1 MKAKYKIEGLDCA
14 NCAAK
19 IEEAISKLDG
29 VNSVRVSFLSEKVK
43 FDLADDI
50 DLEDLIAKSNEI
62 ADKIEPGSKFWWT
75 RC

>member
-19 IEEAISKLDG
+19 IEEAISKLEG

-62 ADKIEPGSKFWWT
+62 ADKIEPGSKILVD
-75 RC
+75 

>member
-1 MKAKYKIEGLDCA
+1 MKKKYKIEGLDCA

-19 IEEAISKLDG
+19 IEEALGKLEG

-50 DLEDLIAKSNEI
+50 DLENLIQKSNEI
-62 ADKIEPGSKFWWT
+62 ADKIEPGSKILVD
-75 RC
+75 

>member
-1 MKAKYKIEGLDCA
+1 MKAKYKIEGLDCV

-62 ADKIEPGSKFWWT
+62 ADKIEPGSKILVD
-75 RC
+75 

>member
-1 MKAKYKIEGLDCA
+1 MKKKYKIEGLDCA

-19 IEEAISKLDG
+19 IEEAISKLEG

-43 FDLADDI
+43 FDLVDDI

-62 ADKIEPGSKFWWT
+62 ADKIEPGSKILVD
-75 RC
+75 

>member
-62 ADKIEPGSKFWWT
+62 ADKIEPGSKILVD
-75 RC
+75 

>member
-50 DLEDLIAKSNEI
+50 DLEDLIAKSNEL
-62 ADKIEPGSKFWWT
+62 ADKIEPGSKILVD
-75 RC
+75 

>member
-19 IEEAISKLDG
+19 IEEAISKLEG

-62 ADKIEPGSKFWWT
+62 ADKIEPGSKILED
-75 RC
+75 

>member
-1 MKAKYKIEGLDCA
+1 MKKKYKIEGLDCA

-19 IEEAISKLDG
+19 IEEVLGKLEG

-50 DLEDLIAKSNEI
+50 DLENLIQKSNEI
-62 ADKIEPGSKFWWT
+62 ADKIEPGSKILVD
-75 RC
+75 